1 MQISTTRERRRHWRP
16 GAGFVAR
23 AGLVLVAI
31 VLLSLTVA
39 ALEMRLGIMPTDDS
53 ATAWML
59 SSE

>member
-1 MQISTTRERRRHWRP
+1 MQISTTLEPRRHRHP
-16 GAGFVAR
+16 GAWFVAK

-31 VLLSLTVA
+31 LLLSLTVA
-39 ALEMRLGIMPTDDS
+39 TLEMRLGIMPTDDS